1 MNSPNR
7 KQNRVGFL
15 LLKSL
20 LFLDIQEFAPPP
32 SSKIHIDL
40 AWKDKLYLQ
49 EQQSYLMTDG
59 FHCVFER
66 YFGDIQ
72 QISLLFY
79 EHEDIIVKNCCCQ
92 ILTLLYDFVLHHR
105 DLTSYSPQILID
117 AITQQVT
124 LEETDVTKI
133 IEEIRRERANQ
144 IGDLSMVLNL
154 ARSLK
159 EYLRCLFRF
168 MD

>member
-1 MNSPNR
+1 
-7 KQNRVGFL
+7 
-15 LLKSL
+15 
-20 LFLDIQEFAPPP
+20 
-32 SSKIHIDL
+32 
-40 AWKDKLYLQ
+40 
-49 EQQSYLMTDG
+49 MTDG

-66 YFGDIQ
+66 YLGDIQ

-117 AITQQVT
+117 AITQQVA

-133 IEEIRRERANQ
+133 IEEIRGERASQ

-159 EYLRCLFRF
+159 EYFVVPSLVIV
-168 MD
+168 